1 MPRPPAAPRLTIAR
15 RPADRMAGDAGP
27 RGLLTCSGPART
39 PPTGKRSSAAPPLA
53 AHRRFALAARLLGA
67 VLVAGTSGCAL
78 TPRGPPIDAITYK
91 ASGHNSRV
99 QFLVLHF
106 TGESLSES
114 VRLLT
119 QQDVSAHYLIS
130 DEVPPRIYRLVD
142 EGRRAWH
149 AGDSRWGAFTMLNA
163 SSIGIEIVNPGRL
176 RQTDGSLAYAPFAPA
191 QIDLV
196 MALVK
201 DIVQRHHIRPD
212 RVLAHSDIAPQR
224 RHDPGPQFP
233 WHRLAAAGL
242 VAWPDPA
249 QVQVAR
255 TAFDAQLPD
264 VAWFQAALARHGFA
278 VPDHG
283 VLDEPTRRVI
293 SAFQMKYRPSN
304 HTGEPD
310 AETAAMLQVLTAR

>member
-1 MPRPPAAPRLTIAR
+1 MPRPTAAPRVTIAR
-15 RPADRMAGDAGP
+15 RAADRMAGSAGSP
-27 RGLLTCSGPART
+27 RLLDRSGAAR
-39 PPTGKRSSAAPPLA
+39 RSSTGVGRAAASRLA
-53 AHRRFALAARLLGA
+53 AHRRCALAARLLVA
-67 VLVAGTSGCAL
+67 LLVAGATGCAL
-78 TPRGPPIDAITYK
+78 SPHGPPVDSTTYK

-106 TGESLSES
+106 TGEDLSES

-119 QQDVSAHYLIS
+119 QQDVSAHYLVS

-142 EGRRAWH
+142 EGSRAWH

-163 SSIGIEIVNPGRL
+163 SSIGIEIVNPGRV
-176 RQTDGSLAYAPFAPA
+176 QQADGSMAYAPFPTP

-196 MALVK
+196 MALVE
-201 DIVQRHHIRPD
+201 DIVQRHRIRPD

-224 RHDPGPQFP
+224 RQDPGPQFP

-249 QVQVAR
+249 QVRVAR
-255 TAFDAQLPD
+255 TAFEAQLPD
-264 VAWFQAALARHGFA
+264 VSWFQSALARHGFA

-283 VLDEPTRRVI
+283 LLDEQTRRVI
-293 SAFQMKYRPSN
+293 SAFQMKNRPSK